1 MSTLRDLYMTSSA
14 PALSTGRD
22 MRTYTCV
29 RALAMLGPVDML
41 YVPHDTD
48 EPSPLYLE
56 MENLELHKIE
66 PSRGLRRAAVYAGK
80 RLQGIPARCCKG
92 TSPELI
98 AAGEELAGRPD
109 RGRVIVA
116 DANSA
121 TAMMPMARRRPII
134 YNAHNFEPDYV
145 INTIGSDALARAMR
159 RRYERKLIGV
169 ATETWMVSRVDVDS
183 ARRLVPGASVRYV
196 PNVVDVSA
204 IAAKRITL
212 PAAGASGTELLMVG
226 DFTYQ
231 PNRSGRDLLAHS
243 VMPLVWQSLPEAR
256 LKIAGRAT
264 DEWQAPDPRIEVV
277 GFVDSL
283 AELYEQAD
291 CVVVP
296 ITEGAGSPVKFIE
309 ALAYGVPV
317 VATPMAARGLDV
329 VAGVHYREGSDA
341 ATLAQAI
348 VAVLRDGGAEM
359 AAEGRRLAELE
370 HSIESLAERIAA

>member
-1 MSTLRDLYMTSSA
+1 MSIRRDLYLTTTA

-29 RALAMLGPVDML
+29 RALAMLGPVDMV

-66 PSRGLRRAAVYAGK
+66 PSRGARRAALYASK

-92 TSPELI
+92 TSPELV
-98 AAGEELAGRPD
+98 AVGEELAGRPD

-116 DANSA
+116 DANAA
-121 TAMMPMARRRPII
+121 TAMLPMARRRPVI
-134 YNAHNFEPDYV
+134 YNAQNFEPDYV
-145 INTIGSDALARAMR
+145 VNHHGSGALARASR
-159 RRYERKLIGV
+159 RRYERKVI
-169 ATETWMVSRVDVDS
+169 ATAAETWMVSRVDVES
-183 ARRLVPGASVRYV
+183 ALRLVPDASVRYV
-196 PNVVDVSA
+196 PNVVDVRA
-204 IAAKRITL
+204 IVPKRIVR
-212 PAAGASGTELLMVG
+212 PAAGASGTRILMVG
-226 DFTYQ
+226 DFTYP
-231 PNRSGRDLLAHS
+231 PNRKGRDLLVDS
-243 VMPLVWQSLPEAR
+243 VLPLVWKSLPDVR
-256 LKIAGRAT
+256 LKIAGRARE
-264 DEWQAPDPRIEVV
+264 DWHAPDARVEVV

-283 AELYEQAD
+283 AELYAQAD

-296 ITEGAGSPVKFIE
+296 IIEGAGSPIKFVE

-317 VATPMAARGLDV
+317 IATPRAARGLDV
-329 VAGVHYREGSDA
+329 VAGVHYREGSDPV
-341 ATLAQAI
+341 TLAQAI

-359 AAEGRRLAELE
+359 AAEGRALAERE

>member
-1 MSTLRDLYMTSSA
+1 
-14 PALSTGRD
+14 
-22 MRTYTCV
+22 MRTYTCI
-29 RALAMLGPVDML
+29 RALAMLGPVDL
-41 YVPHDTD
+41 IYVPHDTD
-48 EPSPLYLE
+48 EPSAPYLE
-56 MENLELHKIE
+56 IENLEFHKIE
-66 PSRGLRRAAVYAGK
+66 PSRGPRRAAVYASR
-80 RLQGIPARCCKG
+80 RLQGIPARCCRG

-98 AAGEELAGRPD
+98 AVGEELAQRPE

-145 INTIGSDALARAMR
+145 RSPIGNHALARVMR
-159 RRYERKLIGV
+159 RRYERKLMDAV
-169 ATETWMVSRVDVDS
+169 AETWMVSRVDVES

-204 IAAKRITL
+204 IVAKSITR
-212 PAAGASGTELLMVG
+212 PAAGASGTQVLMVG
-226 DFTYQ
+226 DFTYP
-231 PNRSGRDLLAHS
+231 PNRSGRDLLVHS
-243 VMPLVWQSLPEAR
+243 VLPLVWQSLPEVH
-256 LKIAGRAT
+256 LKIAGRGME
-264 DEWQAPDPRIEVV
+264 DWRAPDARIEVA

-283 AELYEQAD
+283 AGLYAQAD

-317 VATPMAARGLDV
+317 VATPKAARGIEV
-329 VAGVHYREGSDA
+329 VAGVHYREGDDA
-341 ATLAQAI
+341 VTLAQAI
-348 VAVLRDGGAEM
+348 VTVLRDGGAEK

-370 HSIESLAERIAA
+370 YSIESLAERILT